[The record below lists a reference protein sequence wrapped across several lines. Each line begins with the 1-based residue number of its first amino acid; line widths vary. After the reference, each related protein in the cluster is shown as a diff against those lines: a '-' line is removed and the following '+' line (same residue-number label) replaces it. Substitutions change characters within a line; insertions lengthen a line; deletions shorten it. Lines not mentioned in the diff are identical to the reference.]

1 MNIALIPARAGSKRI
16 PGKNVRDFCGAPMI
30 THPIR
35 AALASGCFA
44 RVIVST
50 DSQDI
55 ARIAREAGAEVPFLR
70 PAELSD
76 DLTGTAPVV
85 RHAISELGL
94 SAHGDDALCCIYATA
109 PFVRAEDLAAGLAA
123 LRARDADFAFAVGRF
138 AAPIQRAL
146 CIDQHGLL
154 SMFDATQYTQ
164 RSQDLE
170 SAYHDA
176 GQFYWGTVQAWLR
189 SGQPYEQSVVPVL
202 LPPYR
207 VQDID
212 TLEDWRRAELMFR
225 ALQKQ
230 ESTQ

>member
-30 THPIR
+30 AYPIR
-35 AALASGCFA
+35 AALASSCFA

-70 PAELSD
+70 PADLAD
-76 DLTGTAPVV
+76 DHTGTASVV
-85 RHAISELGL
+85 RHAIAELGL
-94 SAHGDDALCCIYATA
+94 ADCGVDALCCIYATA
-109 PFVRAEDLAAGLAA
+109 PFVRAEDLAAGLTA

-138 AAPIQRAL
+138 PSPIQRAL
-146 CIDQHGLL
+146 RINGHGLL
-154 SMFDATQYTQ
+154 SMLDATQYMQ

-170 SAYHDA
+170 PAYHDA
-176 GQFYWGTVQAWLR
+176 GQFYWGTVHAWLR
-189 SGQPYEQSVVPVL
+189 SGLPYEQSVAPVL
-202 LPPYR
+202 LQPHR

-212 TLEDWRRAELMFR
+212 TPEDWRRAELMFR
-225 ALQKQ
+225 ALQEQ
-230 ESTQ
+230 ESAP